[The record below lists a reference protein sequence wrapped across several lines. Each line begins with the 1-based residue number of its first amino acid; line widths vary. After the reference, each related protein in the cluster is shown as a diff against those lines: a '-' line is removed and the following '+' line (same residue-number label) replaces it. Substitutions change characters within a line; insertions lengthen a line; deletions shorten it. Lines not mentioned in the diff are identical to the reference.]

1 MRRNYSAHLRQ
12 QRLKRRH
19 LQVASSAMVRHDA
32 PMAALRPHTKTYDP
46 DSRAR
51 LGIAVARAREAA
63 GHLYR
68 PSFAKAAGI
77 SVASLLKLETGKPVG
92 PSVYEAVSRALPNWT
107 EDTPRVIL
115 EHGQIPQ
122 PATETEPH
130 EAEPAPTSEDLTE
143 RIDRFVE
150 ATQRLVMEEKRL
162 AKMREEVY
170 REGEELRAIF
180 GETSITVHR
189 EAG

>member
-1 MRRNYSAHLRQ
+1 M
-12 QRLKRRH
+12 
-19 LQVASSAMVRHDA
+19 
-32 PMAALRPHTKTYDP
+32 
-46 DSRAR
+46 
-51 LGIAVARAREAA
+51 
-63 GHLYR
+63 
-68 PSFAKAAGI
+68 
-77 SVASLLKLETGKPVG
+77 ASLLKLETGKPVG